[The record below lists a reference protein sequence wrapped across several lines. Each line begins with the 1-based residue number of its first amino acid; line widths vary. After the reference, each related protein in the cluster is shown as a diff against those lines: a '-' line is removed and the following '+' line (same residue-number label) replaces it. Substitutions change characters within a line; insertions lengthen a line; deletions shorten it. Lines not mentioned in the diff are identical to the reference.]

1 MVLHLTIIRVPC
13 AQIWDVLDDQTAC
26 DLIRPISDPQKA
38 ATTLV
43 QEATHRYTNDN
54 ITVMVIRLKD
64 VPSELK
70 PVTRV

>member
-1 MVLHLTIIRVPC
+1 MVLHLTIICVPC

-26 DLIRPISDPQKA
+26 ELVRAISDPQEA
-38 ATTLV
+38 ATALV

-64 VPSELK
+64 VPSDLK
-70 PVTRV
+70 PVTRA

>member
-1 MVLHLTIIRVPC
+1 MHLTIICVPC

-26 DLIRPISDPQKA
+26 ELVRAISNPQEA
-38 ATTLV
+38 AAVLV
-43 QEATHRYTNDN
+43 REATHRYTNDN

-70 PVTRV
+70 PVTQV

>member
-1 MVLHLTIIRVPC
+1 MVLHLIVPC
-13 AQIWDVLDDQTAC
+13 AQIWDVLDDQAAC
-26 DLIRPISDPQKA
+26 ELVRPISDPQEA

-64 VPSELK
+64 VPPELK
-70 PVTRV
+70 PVAGV